1 MAVNY
6 LESLISEWLEYKGL
20 FVRTNVLVG
29 PRAKGGYECELDV
42 VAIDVTQKKI
52 LQFEPTMD
60 ALSWKDREARFKK
73 KFVAGKK
80 YIPELFADFM
90 KIHPDWIEQ
99 YAVLGFG
106 SDKTYKTIGG
116 GIVLTAKNLFN
127 QIIKDLENKKIESQ
141 AVPENMPRLRTI
153 QFMLNYFKVNTI

>member
-42 VAIDVTQKKI
+42 VAIDVKEKKI

-60 ALSWKDREARFKK
+60 ALSWKDRETRFKK
-73 KFVAGKK
+73 KFDAGKK
-80 YIPELFADFM
+80 YIPELFVDFM

-106 SDKTYKTIGG
+106 SDKNYKTIGG
-116 GIVLTAKNLFN
+116 GVVLTARNLFN
-127 QIIKDLENKKIESQ
+127 KIMKDLENKKIESQ

-153 QFMLNYFKVNTI
+153 QFMLNYFRVHTI

>member
-20 FVRTNVLVG
+20 FVRTNVFVG
-29 PRAKGGYECELDV
+29 LRSQGGYECELDV
-42 VAIDVTQKKI
+42 VAIDVKQRKI
-52 LQFEPTMD
+52 LHFEPTMD
-60 ALSWKDREARFKK
+60 ALSWKDRETRFKK
-73 KFVAGKK
+73 KFDAGKK

-106 SDKTYKTIGG
+106 SDKNFNTIGG
-116 GIVLTAKNLFN
+116 GTVLTAKNLFN
-127 QIIKDLENKKIESQ
+127 EIIKDVENKKIESQ

-153 QFMLNYFKVNTI
+153 QFMLNYFKLNRI

>member
-1 MAVNY
+1 MALNF

-29 PRAKGGYECELDV
+29 PREKGGYECELDV
-42 VAIDVTQKKI
+42 VAIDVKQKKF
-52 LQFEPTMD
+52 LQYEPTMD
-60 ALSWKDREARFKK
+60 ALSWKDREVRFKK
-73 KFVAGKK
+73 KFDAGKK
-80 YIPELFADFM
+80 YIPELFSDFM

-106 SDKTYKTIGG
+106 SDENYKTIGG
-116 GIVLTAKNLFN
+116 GIVVTAKNLFK
-127 QIIKDLENKKIESQ
+127 QIIKDIEGKKIESQ

-153 QFMLNYFKVNTI
+153 QFILNYFKVNTI